1 MLSLSPR
8 YDLFRFAFPKDFL
21 PKEIEEKYASILN
34 KNAGVLVSPI
44 EYLNESI
51 QGVNFPGISDIV
63 IQQPQ
68 HSTNEIK
75 RSLGKINVK
84 PKREAIYQ
92 STANPLEKIE
102 QSFKVTFR
110 MNQGL
115 YNYFMMY
122 ETIFH
127 QVCKNLDGEHIPMLY
142 IELLNGEGVK
152 TSRIVFKDVLIDLL
166 DKYNFSSKNICL
178 ELTERCKN
186 IPTALLCED
195 LTFFREHGIRIAIDD
210 YGIGSSSSSML
221 SPNDGAKALR
231 MKYSRSRKFLP
242 LE

>member
-63 IQQPQ
+63 IQQQQ

-75 RSLGKINVK
+75 RSLGKINVE

-127 QVCKNLDGEHIPMLY
+127 QICKPKDRGHQPVLY
-142 IELLNGEGVK
+142 IELLDATGVI
-152 TSRIVFKDVLIDLL
+152 TSRIKFFDVLMDRIDGLEF
-166 DKYNFSSKNICL
+166 NFNKVEREAGTFDVEFKFSNIDF
-178 ELTERCKN
+178 EFMDVNK
-186 IPTALLCED
+186 
-195 LTFFREHGIRIAIDD
+195 
-210 YGIGSSSSSML
+210 
-221 SPNDGAKALR
+221 
-231 MKYSRSRKFLP
+231 
-242 LE
+242 